1 MHPIGTS
8 LLLQPFEV
16 LEANSLGLLHRETH
30 LLYRARGYPCRP
42 EIGYLRQEIDTPPL
56 GRPRHKHHP

>member
-16 LEANSLGLLHRETH
+16 LEANSLGLLHRERHTSSIE
-30 LLYRARGYPCRP
+30 RG
-42 EIGYLRQEIDTPPL
+42 DTPA
-56 GRPRHKHHP
+56 GRK